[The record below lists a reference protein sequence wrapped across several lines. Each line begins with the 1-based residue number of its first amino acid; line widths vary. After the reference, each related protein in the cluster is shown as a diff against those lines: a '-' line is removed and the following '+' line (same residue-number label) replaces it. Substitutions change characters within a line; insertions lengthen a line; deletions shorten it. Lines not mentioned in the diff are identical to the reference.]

1 MSPDRRDNGGG
12 VGVVEEIQFVETRE
26 LFKPLHLHSSK
37 ALLHI
42 ILSSTKNTLI
52 LAFDICMFIYLCDVG
67 GILVRRIMAFANLLF
82 CIK

>member
-26 LFKPLHLHSSK
+26 LFEPLHLHSRK

-42 ILSSTKNTLI
+42 ILSSTKKYI
-52 LAFDICMFIYLCDVG
+52 DIGFWYMFIYVMLEVYWLG
-67 GILVRRIMAFANLLF
+67 E
-82 CIK
+82 